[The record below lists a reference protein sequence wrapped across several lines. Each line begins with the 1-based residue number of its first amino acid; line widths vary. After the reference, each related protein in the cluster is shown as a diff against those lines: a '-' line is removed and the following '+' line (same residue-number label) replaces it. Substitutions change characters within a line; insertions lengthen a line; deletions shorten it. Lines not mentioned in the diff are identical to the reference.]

1 MVTVIYKVL
10 TKQNKEKQFEEVA
23 IKCEEIARSS
33 KDCIYYSFFRSLSN
47 PREFVVYY
55 RFSSKEAQD
64 KHTEKL
70 QKALGPAPDKRH
82 AEVEED
88 EVRHGVVGDAKEL
101 LALRGDKDVVFE
113 SLKYYRGS
121 QAPPLVRVGHE
132 YVLGKGRYHRPPFGT
147 GGFALII

>member
-70 QKALGPAPDKRH
+70 QKALGPAPDKRDLPIIFLELVESE
-82 AEVEED
+82 EVILFD
-88 EVRHGVVGDAKEL
+88 V
-101 LALRGDKDVVFE
+101 KD
-113 SLKYYRGS
+113 
-121 QAPPLVRVGHE
+121 
-132 YVLGKGRYHRPPFGT
+132 
-147 GGFALII
+147 